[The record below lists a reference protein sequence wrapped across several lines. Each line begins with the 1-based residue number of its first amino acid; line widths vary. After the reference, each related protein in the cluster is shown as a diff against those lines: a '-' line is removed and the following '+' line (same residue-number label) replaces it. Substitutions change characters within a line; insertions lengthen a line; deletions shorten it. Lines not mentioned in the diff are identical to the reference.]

1 MPAVTG
7 YRFYVGTTEITGTD
21 VDNLFNVG
29 TTSSDQVY
37 LGTTQIIQQIANVDG
52 TAAYGGF
59 VNIGGTSGGAVSFT
73 YGSYGAYSPTTG
85 TGPSNQ
91 EFVTVT
97 QSRSRPTFRRVSAVT
112 QLQRRT
118 CQLVTSPTGTGVAG
132 RCSNPDNAI
141 GGTDSRTITVTAATG
156 PTSVTPT
163 LANGGIQQ
171 RQQSVPNTNY
181 VAPTFSGSYNF
192 TLGTN
197 VASASPTTYILTQG
211 THDVEFT
218 LTANSNANFSGSS
231 TTTATRTVTIPFGGG
246 TVNVDLSSV
255 SAVLNDAIS
264 VSPAT
269 RTVNFTEQTV
279 AVTITSA
286 GPSPIVVT
294 DNANWLVYNEEDGT
308 IEVDASNVI
317 GSRVGTVTF
326 TKGDAS
332 DTVVITQT
340 PQADALNIT
349 LASAGITSGVGQTG
363 NTTITQSGPST
374 VVISITYSSGSGWLS
389 ASLSG
394 NTLTWTSLASNTST
408 TNGRVATVT
417 LTKGSVS
424 DSIAI
429 TQAAMASAGCD
440 CADEATVTRS
450 YNLCGG
456 GTQFISSGV
465 FDEAQCFV
473 TGQIG
478 LQYLGED
485 CMDDGDCI

>member
-1 MPAVTG
+1 MGVFRNGADRKVWNGGTRRLGVWVAGTNRATQPAV
-7 YRFYVGTTEITGTD
+7 
-21 VDNLFNVG
+21 N
-29 TTSSDQVY
+29 
-37 LGTTQIIQQIANVDG
+37 ADG
-52 TAAYGGF
+52 TAAYGAFMNVGAQQ
-59 VNIGGTSGGAVSFT
+59 GGTVSFT
-73 YGSYGAYSPTTG
+73 YGSFGAYSPTVG
-85 TGPSNQ
+85 LGPSDQ

-97 QSRSRPTFRRVSAVT
+97 QTRSRPTFRNVTAVT
-112 QLQRRT
+112 QNQTRT
-118 CQLVTSPTGTGVAG
+118 CELVTSPTGTGVAG

-141 GGTDSRTITVTAATG
+141 GGTDSRTVTVMAASG

-163 LANGGIQQ
+163 LSNGGLQQ
-171 RQQSVPNTNY
+171 RQRSVPNTNY

-192 TLGTN
+192 TLGAN

-211 THDVEFT
+211 THEVEFT

-231 TTTATRTVTIPFGGG
+231 TTTATRTVTIPSGGG
-246 TVNVDLSSV
+246 IVNVNLSSV

-286 GPSPIVVT
+286 GPSPIVVA

-308 IEVDASNVI
+308 IEVDASNI
-317 GSRVGTVTF
+317 TGSRVGTVTF

-465 FDEAQCFV
+465 FDESQCFV